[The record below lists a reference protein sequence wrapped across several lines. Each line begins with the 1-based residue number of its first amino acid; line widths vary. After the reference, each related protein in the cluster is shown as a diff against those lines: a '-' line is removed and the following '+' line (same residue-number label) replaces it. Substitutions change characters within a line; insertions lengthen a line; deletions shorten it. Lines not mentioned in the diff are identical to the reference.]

1 MVVMVAILLRPTSPA
16 PSVSLEITMVWPLTM
31 SSLDMMSAILR
42 EKMSEPPPAEEVQV
56 QVTVL
61 VGVKVPSSLT
71 SPLLPLPQAARDS
84 VITRDS
90 ASANSFFILVLLL
103 SKKYDC

>member
-1 MVVMVAILLRPTSPA
+1 
-16 PSVSLEITMVWPLTM
+16 
-31 SSLDMMSAILR
+31 MMSAIFR

-56 QVTVL
+56 QVMVL

-84 VITRDS
+84 VISRARDR
-90 ASANSFFILVLLL
+90 AMSFFIVSFLLFI
-103 SKKYDC
+103 